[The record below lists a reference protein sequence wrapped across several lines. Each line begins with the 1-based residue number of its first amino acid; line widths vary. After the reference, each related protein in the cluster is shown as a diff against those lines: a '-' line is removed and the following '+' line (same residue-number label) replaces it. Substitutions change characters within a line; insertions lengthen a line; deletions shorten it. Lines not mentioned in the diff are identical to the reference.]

1 MSLKS
6 KLLIKDASPI
16 KSAGANWSPTVTS
29 ILKYLRECGHPVFLG
44 GDQFDSLIFC
54 KVNGENF
61 CVVEYLSTDITYGV
75 ERTDINSGDGLSPV
89 AEDAM
94 DWLVSEGWAPCGQSP
109 DGFVRFERKK

>member
-16 KSAGANWSPTVTS
+16 KSAGANWPPTVTS

-61 CVVEYLSTDITYGV
+61 CVVEYLSTDITNGV

-109 DGFVRFERKK
+109 DGFIRFERKK